1 MTKSSIDDALTGFL
15 REQQTR
21 VAPRT
26 FARYEEVID
35 LFKHSMNGYGY
46 QGLDEAEHAR
56 WQEVFDAGDEDAFT
70 RVFGP
75 EKIPENLGEFLGYFM
90 VHKVMAGGDLLRASG
105 TVTKKL
111 ARWLAAQG
119 LIDQEVADDA
129 AERGGEAARDLPRA
143 ERLASLLYA
152 LARTAPDVDPGT
164 VADVDWV
171 DDQVC
176 IERVE
181 PGALWFSG
189 GIGPL
194 KVPRATSD
202 LAQPGWM
209 VSIVMARIR
218 NRWHLLQVGNVYP

>member
-1 MTKSSIDDALTGFL
+1 MPRSVLVAPMTKSSIDDALTEFL

-105 TVTKKL
+105 TNAHAPQQRRSHGPDHRPSTPCRRARSTAGFLPPVRAVPAFGTDTPAFARRFTTVIPQTYIFVPCETERRAGYWGFT
-111 ARWLAAQG
+111 ARWRL
-119 LIDQEVADDA
+119 
-129 AERGGEAARDLPRA
+129 GG
-143 ERLASLLYA
+143 
-152 LARTAPDVDPGT
+152 GT
-164 VADVDWV
+164 
-171 DDQVC
+171 
-176 IERVE
+176 R
-181 PGALWFSG
+181 
-189 GIGPL
+189 
-194 KVPRATSD
+194 
-202 LAQPGWM
+202 
-209 VSIVMARIR
+209 
-218 NRWHLLQVGNVYP
+218 